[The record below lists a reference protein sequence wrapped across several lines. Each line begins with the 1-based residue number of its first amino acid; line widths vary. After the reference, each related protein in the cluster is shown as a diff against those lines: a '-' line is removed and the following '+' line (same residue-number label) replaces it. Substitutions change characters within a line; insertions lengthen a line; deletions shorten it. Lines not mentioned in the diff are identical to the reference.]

1 MTPATTPG
9 TPYTEVMKA
18 LRLVCALA
26 ILFPAPA
33 FAETSLLTGQQSNP
47 MLGDQIDGAVQDTV
61 QPAYRFVEG
70 VSDGVYDFMREHV
83 IGALLPDRL
92 NQDLKAAP
100 AQDSA
105 PLFNKN
111 LNDREARF
119 IDRARTAYPIITDD
133 AGSAGEAQI
142 EAWRSWAAREQVS
155 VAVDSLRHTLMQ
167 RYQLQLFGEN
177 SGDYA
182 KQTQHWDPGFIAMAG
197 LVGGSFLYLN
207 GLHATAH
214 MGDFKLGIDIS
225 AGRRF
230 QHAVENDGTTSH
242 LAGLELGYKNI
253 PVSVATE
260 WGTTQGRFHNDT
272 VGLNYK
278 LRY

>member
-1 MTPATTPG
+1 
-9 TPYTEVMKA
+9 MKA

-26 ILFPAPA
+26 VLFPAPA
-33 FAETSLLTGQQSNP
+33 LAETSLMMGQQSNP
-47 MLGDQIDGAVQDTV
+47 MLGDQLDGAVQDTV

-70 VSDGVYDFMREHV
+70 ISDGVYDFMRERI

-100 AQDSA
+100 GQDSA

-119 IDRARTAYPIITDD
+119 IDRARAAYPIITDD
-133 AGSAGEAQI
+133 AGSAGEAQV
-142 EAWRSWAAREQVS
+142 ETWRSWAAREQVS
-155 VAVDSLRHTLMQ
+155 VAVDSLRDTLMQ

-177 SGDYA
+177 SGNYA
-182 KQTQHWDPGFIAMAG
+182 KQTQHWDPGFLAMAG

-207 GLHATAH
+207 GIHATAH
-214 MGDFKLGIDIS
+214 MGDLRLGIDIS
-225 AGRRF
+225 SGLKL
-230 QHAVENDGTTSH
+230 QHAVENDGTTQH
-242 LAGLELGYKNI
+242 LAGLELGYKNS